1 MKGAGT
7 PRRGSSAW
15 RAALIRSL
23 LAVAVSIGTVPGP
36 LPAHDKDPSG
46 PDAASDG
53 CASRQAIA
61 TRIAALEA
69 ARATG
74 TPFDEVVAQSTEI
87 EQNILKLEPD
97 AARACPPDVSLL
109 RLTERFDPLR
119 HEITSERRRRQ
130 IGAKSWPEHVK
141 VAVLEDRVEIGMT
154 REQVTAAWGEPRRVD
169 LTAIT
174 RQEQW
179 TYSGPTYLYFANGAL
194 VMIAR
199 PRLTHD

>member
-1 MKGAGT
+1 
-7 PRRGSSAW
+7 
-15 RAALIRSL
+15 
-23 LAVAVSIGTVPGP
+23 V
-36 LPAHDKDPSG
+36 
-46 PDAASDG
+46 
-53 CASRQAIA
+53 
-61 TRIAALEA
+61 RIAELEA

-74 TPFDEVVAQSTEI
+74 TPFDEIVAQSTEI
-87 EQNILKLEPD
+87 EQHILKLEPD
-97 AARACPPDVSLL
+97 TARACPPDVSLL

-119 HEITSERRRRQ
+119 REITSERRRRQ
-130 IGAKSWPEHVK
+130 IGTKSWPEHVK

-154 REQVTAAWGEPRRVD
+154 REQVTAAWGEPRRID

-194 VMIAR
+194 VTIAR